1 MKRFRLIPLVMAV
14 ALLGGLVAGP
24 ATAAG
29 PPIASG
35 QVKSENGTSQSFAI
49 FNEPERGHATAV
61 FGGGHVTFDT
71 SECVLADGEGWV
83 AAVGRPIATTG
94 SVPDVPAWLI
104 VLLDNEGT
112 GDPDGR
118 FTFALEEADVA
129 FVCEL
134 PAAVVRAIITDDIL
148 DDVVQ
153 GDIKVRL

>member
-1 MKRFRLIPLVMAV
+1 MAV

-29 PPIASG
+29 PPIAAG

-61 FGGGHVTFDT
+61 LGGGGHVTFDT

-94 SVPDVPAWLI
+94 GVPDFPAWLV

-112 GDPDGR
+112 GNPDGR
-118 FTFALEEADVA
+118 FTFSLAEEDVG
-129 FVCEL
+129 FVCGL
-134 PAAVVRAIITDDIL
+134 PAAVVRAIITDEVL

-153 GDIKVRL
+153 GDIRVRL